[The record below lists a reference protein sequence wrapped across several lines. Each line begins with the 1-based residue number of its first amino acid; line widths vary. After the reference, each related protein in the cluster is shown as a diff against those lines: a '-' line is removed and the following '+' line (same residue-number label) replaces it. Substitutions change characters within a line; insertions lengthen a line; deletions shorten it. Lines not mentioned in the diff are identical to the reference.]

1 MKLKIKNFTNKQKL
15 KWAAASNTA
24 VLVVANSSIVSA
36 ASDPTSSINNGSS
49 SVQSFLT
56 NISTGIAVACLIAAG
71 LMYFLGDRF
80 AGKANDWMANV
91 FKGLIIIAGASAIV
105 AFVSGLWN

>member
-15 KWAAASNTA
+15 KWAAASNAA
-24 VLVVANSSIVSA
+24 VLAVANSVSVSA
-36 ASDPTSSINNGSS
+36 ASDPTTNINNGST
-49 SVQSFLT
+49 SVQTFLT

-71 LMYFLGDRF
+71 LMYFFGDRF

-91 FKGLIIIAGASAIV
+91 FKGLIIIAGASALV
-105 AFVSGLWN
+105 AFVSGLWH